1 MKKLGWKGYGLC
13 ALALLLL
20 IASGCQSAGG
30 VDLNQALLN
39 NAAVKSMEGSGQLSL
54 ELKVDPA
61 SAADPEERQLAGLFS
76 RLGVTL
82 DSVKQQDPRHLS
94 AKGAFTYAKGSIPF
108 ALSVADHQMTVQIE
122 GAGQPIVFDNLRNG
136 ANEAPAWAEALQK
149 ELATQSTDIASL
161 VASYVIGKTGNP
173 PKIDVQ
179 SVTGKVH
186 NESLALKQVH
196 VEMSGT
202 DLLNLLK
209 GLLTNISMDDQGL
222 RDLLGQLY
230 DLLAP
235 ALLDAA
241 KAGGQDSP
249 ATGMLSDKE
258 AAVTMAAAQ
267 IHKAVRGALDR
278 LNAPP
283 ASREDKA
290 DIQTYLDQVSL
301 KLDWYVDG
309 ASRIRKQNFDLNIPV
324 PAGEGGQLI
333 EQIRLSGTSENWN
346 WNQPVEADLPDA
358 RSGVAAGDL
367 TARKLL
373 SLFDPNSAAYKLLK
387 DDLHITRKRVN
398 LFVED
403 HADQASAT
411 HPYIKNEVTMV
422 PVRFVSEELEAEVKW
437 NQEKQQVTI
446 TDAESGTTIV
456 LAIGSPAATVN
467 GREVTLE
474 ASPELTA
481 DTTFVP
487 VRFIA
492 EALGAKVSWNNDAR
506 MVEMIRE

>member
-1 MKKLGWKGYGLC
+1 MKKLGWKAYWLC

-20 IASGCQSAGG
+20 IASGCQSVGG

-39 NAAVKSMEGSGQLSL
+39 NAAVKSMEGSGQISL
-54 ELKVDPA
+54 EFKVNPA
-61 SAADPEERQLAGLFS
+61 LAADPEERQLAELFS
-76 RLGVTL
+76 KLKVTM
-82 DSVKQQDPRHLS
+82 DSVKQQDLQHLS
-94 AKGAFTYAKGSIPF
+94 VKGAFTYAKGSIPF
-108 ALSVADHQMTVQIE
+108 ALSVADNQMTVQIE
-122 GAGQPIVFDNLRNG
+122 GAGKPIVFDNLQNG
-136 ANEAPAWAEALQK
+136 ANEVPAWAEALQK
-149 ELATQSTDIASL
+149 ELASKSTDIVSL

-179 SVTGKVH
+179 SVTEKVH

-196 VEMSGT
+196 AEMSGT
-202 DLLNLLK
+202 DLLNLFK
-209 GLLTNISMDDQGL
+209 GLLTNISKDDKGL
-222 RDLLGQLY
+222 RELLGQLY

-241 KAGGQDSP
+241 KAGGQDSSMI
-249 ATGMLSDKE
+249 GMLSDKE
-258 AAVTMAAAQ
+258 TAVTMAAAQ
-267 IHKAVRGALDR
+267 IHTAIQGALDS

-283 ASREDKA
+283 ASQEDKDMLA
-290 DIQTYLDQVSL
+290 FLDQVSL

-309 ASRIRKQNFDLNIPV
+309 ASRIRKQNFDLNIPI

-333 EQIRLSGTSENWN
+333 EQIHLSGTSENWN
-346 WNQPVEADLPDA
+346 WNQPVQADLLDA
-358 RSGVAAGDL
+358 RNGVGAEDL

-387 DDLHITRKRVN
+387 DDLHITRKTVN

-456 LAIGSPAATVN
+456 LTIGSPAASVN

-481 DTTFVP
+481 NTTFVP

-506 MVEMIRE
+506 MVEITRE